1 MSLRLIAKIA
11 GAILAAIA
19 VWIVVLNFSNF
30 ISDPFGFKARETE
43 AAQIEAALG
52 RGDAAVGQAQAGL
65 AMGNAGIAS
74 ARRVRDARTEETH
87 NENSSN
93 IRQAKDANTRLSSD
107 LIARV
112 NDGLCDYQSTP
123 GCPSS

>member
-1 MSLRLIAKIA
+1 MSLKLIAKIS

-43 AAQIEAALG
+43 QAQIDAALG
-52 RGDAAVGQAQAGL
+52 QGAAAAGQAQAGL
-65 AMGNAGIAS
+65 AMGNAAIAS

-87 NENSSN
+87 NENANS
-93 IRQAKDANTRLSSD
+93 IRQAQGANTRLSSD
-107 LIARV
+107 IITRV
-112 NDGLCDYQSTP
+112 NDGLCDYESTP